1 MPIERDLED
10 VLAKYPDFIEEG
22 LRLLARQATV
32 SGRRLDLLFED
43 RHGRKLIAELKWG
56 PIQDKDIGQILY
68 YSGAV
73 LSETDPDIRLMLI
86 GTRVAPSLRKGL
98 DHHGIAWREFTSAEL
113 SQRLTACGDLE
124 LAKIFADAA
133 QPSEWDRRAPR
144 QTFPASGQSAPSTG
158 VLPTWMKVCRNPEIL
173 RSLEQLLARGQ
184 SYTGSAFQFTSSSG
198 QVRWYVGTTQQHA
211 VIIQKGRFRNDK
223 EFWEQRLGV
232 LTSLRE
238 RRNGANL
245 RFHLDTAAQ
254 LAAFAEVADWE
265 AAGSSLE
272 WLPSR
277 RQRQV

>member
-1 MPIERDLED
+1 
-10 VLAKYPDFIEEG
+10 
-22 LRLLARQATV
+22 
-32 SGRRLDLLFED
+32 
-43 RHGRKLIAELKWG
+43 
-56 PIQDKDIGQILY
+56 
-68 YSGAV
+68 
-73 LSETDPDIRLMLI
+73 
-86 GTRVAPSLRKGL
+86 
-98 DHHGIAWREFTSAEL
+98 
-113 SQRLTACGDLE
+113 
-124 LAKIFADAA
+124 
-133 QPSEWDRRAPR
+133 
-144 QTFPASGQSAPSTG
+144 
-158 VLPTWMKVCRNPEIL
+158 MKVCRNPEIL

-198 QVRWYVGTTQQHA
+198 QLRWYVGTTQQHA

-254 LAAFAEVADWE
+254 LAAFAEVADRE
-265 AAGSSLE
+265 SAGSSLE